1 MSEPLGPAVTD
12 SFPKALGLHEL
23 VGAERS
29 ERVAAV
35 PGGVQPP
42 SPPAPPAEP
51 QIPAVEFSPKLFLN
65 ALRLA
70 DKIASRL
77 LKVEQE
83 EAETLDELA
92 GAIAPMVQHYAH
104 GHSTVA
110 ALWGN
115 LIVCLVG
122 IVYGKA
128 EKVQERVKLEKARD
142 EARPPGGDGSG

>member
-29 ERVAAV
+29 ERVAAA
-35 PGGVQPP
+35 PGGGQPP
-42 SPPAPPAEP
+42 APPAPPAEP

-70 DKIASRL
+70 DKIASKL
-77 LKVEQE
+77 LKVEVE
-83 EAETLDELA
+83 ESDTIDDLA
-92 GAIAPMVQHYAH
+92 GAIARMVQYYAR

-115 LIVCLVG
+115 LIVTVVG
-122 IVYGKA
+122 IGYAKA
-128 EKVQERVKLEKARD
+128 EKVQERLKLEKQRD
-142 EARPPGGDGSG
+142 EARPPGEASG